1 MRKLQ
6 RLNFD
11 VRPGEVFSALSAARA
26 LVEQQQLKPLCLLA
40 PEAMEEFQDFPASEA
55 TAVVVGTAPLAQN
68 GALPHGA
75 GGGARGE
82 HWVKPPGAAT
92 NAPQQMHYARLTEAM
107 RVLLEKAWRCRRFVN
122 KGRYFREAGEF
133 QMMAGPFVAAL
144 EYATGKLARV
154 VGKPS
159 PDFFHCVAS
168 AAHGDAPYRADAV
181 VMVGDD
187 VRDDIQG
194 AMDVGMQAILVR
206 TGKYRPGDEK
216 LCRTP
221 PLAVVDCLA
230 DAVAFLEEKGER
242 GARKLGGNKPAK
254 KWGRVKQAL
263 QLQKVELRSYLGDY
277 LGYGQVHLAGRT
289 EGNADEGRGCPFPS
303 QGSLDM
309 ESVLRA
315 GQVDLPGL
323 QTGAGGNVLSSTLE
337 LCSMP
342 GPPLRGFSSARV
354 RAGLGVKMQR
364 QGAQTS
370 KEHSQLGASLG
381 VQISR
386 MPPPPLPP
394 PPASAPPPESL
405 PEPQSDE
412 NEVGGEEEGVNIT
425 INCSRGFCCSVSLRA
440 SEAAPGRTRCSF
452 CDLRDLKGFPASP
465 AEAFRARCSRVNT
478 RDTARWGL
486 NPYLIGKRK
495 GCTVWR
501 QPGAVCA
508 PGAQMNIED
517 LVDCKVYVCDRT
529 EQTFVDECSG
539 CEVLIGTCEGA
550 TFVRDCRQ
558 CTFWVATR
566 QLRTRNC
573 VGCNFF
579 LHSHTEPII
588 ESSKDRAVVAET
600 GGGPRLVFTIRADVA
615 NWGGDYASYPGL
627 AQHLSQI
634 LAGDCAV
641 SGGVEPQ
648 VVASSED
655 ADFERRVQEMKSWMS
670 SERFKHT
677 TRPYKVEDVVKL
689 QGTFPLQFAGAKVS
703 EKLYKM
709 LREHQAKGTCSHTF
723 GALDTVQVTQM
734 AKYLTSVY
742 VSGWQCSS
750 TASTSNEPGP
760 DVADYPYDTVPNK
773 VDQLFRAQLF
783 HDRKQYEERR
793 RMSPADRAAAPAVD
807 YLNPII
813 ADADTGHGGI
823 TATMK
828 LAKMFIE
835 NGAAGIHIEDQKP
848 GTKKCGHMGGKVLVS
863 TQELQTIPQADV
875 LNSPLVLVAR
885 TDGEAAT
892 MIDSNIDPIDHP
904 HIKGVTVTG
913 RKEAMRKG
921 TDKDWEQRAGCMT
934 FPEAVSKALK
944 AKGKD
949 SKQWEKDA
957 RKMSIDQMRKAA
969 ADMGC
974 EVFFDWDS
982 ARSVEGYY
990 RIKGSTEFCIER
1002 AIAFAP
1008 YADCIWMETGKPILA
1023 QATQFA
1029 QEVRAAVPHQ
1039 MLAYNLSPSF
1049 NWDSAG
1055 MTDAQMESFIWD
1067 LAKLGFCWQF
1077 ITLAGFHCDALSI
1090 DLFAKEYAKR
1100 GAYAYVSMIQRE
1112 ERKNKVETL
1121 THQKWSGS
1129 EIVDEMGNVVS
1140 GGLSSTG
1147 IMSAGVTEKQF

>member
-1 MRKLQ
+1 MTLGSPPKRWANPERDACC
-6 RLNFD
+6 RLI
-11 VRPGEVFSALSAARA
+11 GE
-26 LVEQQQLKPLCLLA
+26 
-40 PEAMEEFQDFPASEA
+40 
-55 TAVVVGTAPLAQN
+55 
-68 GALPHGA
+68 
-75 GGGARGE
+75 
-82 HWVKPPGAAT
+82 
-92 NAPQQMHYARLTEAM
+92 
-107 RVLLEKAWRCRRFVN
+107 
-122 KGRYFREAGEF
+122 
-133 QMMAGPFVAAL
+133 
-144 EYATGKLARV
+144 
-154 VGKPS
+154 
-159 PDFFHCVAS
+159 
-168 AAHGDAPYRADAV
+168 
-181 VMVGDD
+181 
-187 VRDDIQG
+187 
-194 AMDVGMQAILVR
+194 
-206 TGKYRPGDEK
+206 
-216 LCRTP
+216 
-221 PLAVVDCLA
+221 
-230 DAVAFLEEKGER
+230 
-242 GARKLGGNKPAK
+242 
-254 KWGRVKQAL
+254 
-263 QLQKVELRSYLGDY
+263 ELRSYLGDY
-277 LGYGQVHLAGRT
+277 LGYGQAEIRDFF
-289 EGNADEGRGCPFPS
+289 EEFKAE
-303 QGSLDM
+303 
-309 ESVLRA
+309 A

-323 QTGAGGNVLSSTLE
+323 QTGAG
-337 LCSMP
+337 P
-342 GPPLRGFSSARV
+342 GAGV
-354 RAGLGVKMQR
+354 R
-364 QGAQTS
+364 
-370 KEHSQLGASLG
+370 
-381 VQISR
+381 
-386 MPPPPLPP
+386 
-394 PPASAPPPESL
+394 
-405 PEPQSDE
+405 
-412 NEVGGEEEGVNIT
+412 
-425 INCSRGFCCSVSLRA
+425 
-440 SEAAPGRTRCSF
+440 
-452 CDLRDLKGFPASP
+452 
-465 AEAFRARCSRVNT
+465 
-478 RDTARWGL
+478 L

-508 PGAQMNIED
+508 PGAQMNIEDADGAGSAPKWAAERED

-600 GGGPRLVFTIRADVA
+600 GGGPRLVFTRGV
-615 NWGGDYASYPGL
+615 PGAL
-627 AQHLSQI
+627 WRPWTPKVGPKKAAPHGWI

-793 RMSPADRAAAPAVD
+793 RMSPADRAAAPAEHIQR
-807 YLNPII
+807 LI
-813 ADADTGHGGI
+813 AI
-823 TATMK
+823 R
-828 LAKMFIE
+828 L
-835 NGAAGIHIEDQKP
+835 
-848 GTKKCGHMGGKVLVS
+848 
-863 TQELQTIPQADV
+863 QADV

-904 HIKGVTVTG
+904 HIKGVTVKG
-913 RKEAMRKG
+913 VEPLFEAMRKG

-1008 YADCIWMETGKPILA
+1008 YADAGRKPLVFTPNLGRLSKRNAFLA
-1023 QATQFA
+1023 LGPCRPSFRKVRRARERGG

-1090 DLFAKEYAKR
+1090 DLFAKDTAKR
-1100 GAYAYVSMIQRE
+1100 DV
-1112 ERKNKVETL
+1112 
-1121 THQKWSGS
+1121 
-1129 EIVDEMGNVVS
+1129 IV
-1140 GGLSSTG
+1140 GL
-1147 IMSAGVTEKQF
+1147 